1 MSECDFCGDEV
12 EVPNDD
18 SYGNF
23 MEGSYVAVP
32 HDENKWERWQG

>member
-1 MSECDFCGDEV
+1 MSECDYCGDEV
-12 EVPNDD
+12 EVPND

-32 HDENKWERWQG
+32 HDENEWERWQG